1 VPCPRRARRRPS
13 LPLRLV
19 PLLTLA
25 ACFSG
30 VTQRQAR
37 ADADEWQ
44 VAGRTGITSVVVD
57 GRSPLGVGLGTEVQY
72 GINDTFAARLSLS
85 GGLHR
90 VSAQTKPTLPG
101 GNIWSYAAF
110 AGFGY
115 TMDVLRLLPTFQAGI
130 GVLGVRGAVENDHTA
145 IGMQLGLGADYL
157 LTPRFSLGLTAQYVF
172 APFDLLSHVLTG
184 DQVPQA
190 FDFGVRATWTLR

>member
-1 VPCPRRARRRPS
+1 MPWLVS
-13 LPLRLV
+13 LV
-19 PLLTLA
+19 AFA

-30 VTQRQAR
+30 VNWRRAR
-37 ADADEWQ
+37 ADADDWQ
-44 VAGRTGITSVVVD
+44 VAGRAGLASVVVD
-57 GRSPLGVGLGTEVQY
+57 GRSPLGMGLGADVQY

-85 GGLHR
+85 GGLQR
-90 VSAQTKPTLPG
+90 VSAQANPQLPG

-115 TMDVLRLLPTFQAGI
+115 TMDVLRLLPTFEAGI
-130 GVLGVRGAVENDHTA
+130 GVLGVRGAVQKDHTA
-145 IGMQLGLGADYL
+145 IGMQLGIGADYL

-190 FDFGVRATWTLR
+190 FQFAARGTWTLR

>member
-1 VPCPRRARRRPS
+1 M
-13 LPLRLV
+13 
-19 PLLTLA
+19 PLLCLTALA
-25 ACFSG
+25 ASG
-30 VTQRQAR
+30 TSLTPRPAR
-37 ADADEWQ
+37 ADADDWQ
-44 VAGRTGITSVVVD
+44 VAGRAGLASVVVD
-57 GRSPLGVGLGTEVQY
+57 GRSPLGAGVGTDVQY

-85 GGLHR
+85 GGLQR
-90 VSAQTKPTLPG
+90 GSADPKQQLPG

-115 TMDVLRLLPTFQAGI
+115 TMDVLRLLPTFEAGI
-130 GVLGVRGAVENDHTA
+130 GVLGVRGAVQKDHTA
-145 IGMQLGLGADYL
+145 VGMQLGIGADYL

-190 FDFGVRATWTLR
+190 FDLGVRATWTLR